1 MPGEPYVLVKDI
13 IVEDRGGGD
22 AGSDVDERAR
32 FCVRAEEERTQQ
44 KFEGIPRCEGDLRI
58 QSNLRF

>member
-32 FCVRAEEERTQQ
+32 FCVRAEEERT
-44 KFEGIPRCEGDLRI
+44 
-58 QSNLRF
+58 